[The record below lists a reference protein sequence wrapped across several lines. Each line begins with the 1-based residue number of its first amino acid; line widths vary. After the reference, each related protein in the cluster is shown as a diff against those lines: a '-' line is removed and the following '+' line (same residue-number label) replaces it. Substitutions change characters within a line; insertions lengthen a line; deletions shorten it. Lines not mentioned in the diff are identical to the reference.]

1 MTTDGSCTA
10 FQRRPF
16 LKDFLEAVCP
26 LYEVAVFTAGSRV
39 RPPFPHAPTPAHLA
53 SIAMC
58 EFQCRRA
65 HGWQLAGSSLQA
77 LLMMDEHAQS
87 VH

>member
-26 LYEVAVFTAGSRV
+26 LFEVAVFTAGSRV
-39 RPPFPHAPTPAHLA
+39 RSHVLPACPHILP
-53 SIAMC
+53 
-58 EFQCRRA
+58 
-65 HGWQLAGSSLQA
+65 SSF
-77 LLMMDEHAQS
+77 
-87 VH
+87 